1 MATHLLLTYD
11 FPPMGG
17 GIARWMAA
25 LADRYPDLIVSTG
38 RMPGSDAVDR
48 GFPNRVDRT
57 RVAAARLRT
66 VPGLLR
72 WARRATLLTRRHDVD
87 FVWCGVLKPAGYPA
101 RWVHERLG
109 VPYGVMLQGGDLL
122 ILQHHIHRSRLKWQA
137 ARALL
142 SSASVL
148 VAISQYTRELCISV
162 LSELELPVT
171 PEKVRVVPL
180 GTDPDFFRPGI
191 PTDDVRRRYGLGEG
205 RWLLTVAR
213 LVAHKGVDTVIQA
226 VARLAADHPDLRYA
240 VVGSGQRLSELRA
253 LADQLN
259 VADRVSFLTG
269 VPDADLPALYNAAD
283 IYLGVSRRAEN
294 GVEGF
299 GISLV
304 EASACGRPVIGGRS
318 GGIPDAVRD
327 GETGLLVD
335 SEKPEEVAAAVG
347 RLLGDPALAA
357 RLGAGGRAAVE
368 SYYNWDR
375 VVSDL
380 RSIAGDFTRP
390 LPSAV
395 SA

>member
-1 MATHLLLTYD
+1 
-11 FPPMGG
+11 MGG

-66 VPGLLR
+66 VAGLLR
-72 WARRATLLTRRHDVD
+72 WARRATLLTRRYDVE
-87 FVWCGVLKPAGYPA
+87 FIWCGVLKPAGYPA

-148 VAISQYTRELCISV
+148 VAISQYTRELCVSV
-162 LSELELPVT
+162 LNELELPVT

-180 GTDPDFFRPGI
+180 GTDPEFFRPGI
-191 PTDDVRRRYGLGEG
+191 PTDEVRRRYGLGDG

-226 VARLAADHPDLRYA
+226 VARLAPEHPDLRYA

-253 LADQLN
+253 LADQLG

-335 SEKPEEVAAAVG
+335 SEK
-347 RLLGDPALAA
+347 
-357 RLGAGGRAAVE
+357 
-368 SYYNWDR
+368 
-375 VVSDL
+375 
-380 RSIAGDFTRP
+380 TR
-390 LPSAV
+390 
-395 SA
+395 